1 MKKTSTIALA
11 ALAGLVAVP
20 ASATFTFDQLGYSNG
35 TSGSVTFAPVPSD
48 DAVFSASW
56 QGTPFGGYVDFTSDT
71 MFDISFASYSP
82 DAASSDVSGF
92 ILALL
97 DAPAGTETLRLTDK
111 TDACA
116 GAGAPLTGDCDFIT
130 GGSGSGGNTSGAYRP
145 GETIFTNLGPGSYR
159 IGIYDSSS
167 PPVGAVSFNLSS
179 VADVPAPGAL
189 ALLGLGLLGVAR
201 RRRA

>member
-1 MKKTSTIALA
+1 MMKTSTLALA
-11 ALAGLVAVP
+11 ALTGLVAAP

-35 TSGSVTFAPVPSD
+35 ASGSLTFAPDPD
-48 DAVFSASW
+48 DAVFSATW

-71 MFDISFASYSP
+71 IFDISFASYSP
-82 DAASSDVSGF
+82 DASNSDVSGF

-97 DAPAGTETLRLTDK
+97 DAPAGTETLRLTDN
-111 TDACA
+111 TNACS

-130 GGSGSGGNTSGAYRP
+130 GTNASGGNASGAYRP
-145 GETIFTNLGPGSYR
+145 GDIVFTNLGPGSYR
-159 IGIYDSSS
+159 IGVFDSSS

-189 ALLGLGLLGVAR
+189 ALLGLGVLGVAR
-201 RRRA
+201 RRRG